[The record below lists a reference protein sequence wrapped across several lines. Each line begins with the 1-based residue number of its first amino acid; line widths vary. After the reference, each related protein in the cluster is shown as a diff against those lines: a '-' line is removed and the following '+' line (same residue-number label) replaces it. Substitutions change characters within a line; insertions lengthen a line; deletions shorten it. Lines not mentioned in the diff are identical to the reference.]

1 MNNSKVKKL
10 DLGIGFM
17 GGSPT
22 VYARNVMEHGDFAKV
37 CSLAGSSYD
46 ALKDND
52 KILIEMR
59 KNFNTEPFLKMVKDF
74 LLGVNSTL
82 TFANDCPTGSFI
94 DPKAVLEKAESM
106 YKLMSFEKEAILI
119 NPDILHRIYLNV
131 LKKDEDRYG
140 IPLAFRYEIESGN
153 LYPYLQVYRAVSA
166 LV

>member
-37 CSLAGSSYD
+37 CSLTGSSYN
-46 ALKDND
+46 ALEDND

-59 KNFNTEPFLKMVKDF
+59 KNFNTEAYLKMVKDF
-74 LLGVNSTL
+74 LLGINSTI
-82 TFANDCPTGSFI
+82 TFANDCPTGNFI
-94 DPKAVLEKAESM
+94 EPTAVLEKAESL
-106 YKLMSFEKEAILI
+106 YVLMSFEKEAILI
-119 NPDILHRIYLNV
+119 NPAILHRIYLSA
-131 LKKDEDRYG
+131 LKKNEDPYG
-140 IPLAFRYEIESGN
+140 IPLDFRYEIESGN
-153 LYPYLQVYRAVSA
+153 LYPYFQVYRAVSE